1 MAIDIS
7 KITKNPSTF
16 SLFWYHFVLKN
27 VSLLLKFPVYYYKG
41 QFPIKYFEGL
51 FQKLFFADN
60 EKQAGR
66 LSLMGDCPIN
76 SKKDHIKSNVVFE
89 ITRGIGYH
97 IYGKFFWKNSKI
109 RPSTVSK
116 IQAIF
121 NNFCF
126 IFSNSGNI
134 LCCQTL

>member
-76 SKKDHIKSNVVFE
+76 SKRDHIKSNVVFE
-89 ITRGIGYH
+89 ITYISFNFSKMLPKDSKNTFLEIANFKIGFTSVLF
-97 IYGKFFWKNSKI
+97 KWMDAC
-109 RPSTVSK
+109 TVGGYK
-116 IQAIF
+116 M
-121 NNFCF
+121 
-126 IFSNSGNI
+126 
-134 LCCQTL
+134 